1 MADKPTK
8 QYLSL
13 YSVAGQPYLG
23 MISSIDT
30 AALAPGYW
38 ELGQNVRAHKVALE
52 ARYGASE
59 FIPRTITSGT
69 STSAMSTSVVYS
81 GHKFTNNNRY
91 LAVNTTSNVVSIYRY
106 RTVATNTALSGWA
119 INASFPTITATTPY
133 TWLEAFTLPQPGAN
147 IQLWSAAGS
156 GTFNPYQYM
165 VANTGG
171 TSAYVSAS
179 LSTTGPQNWYKV
191 EALLPPKE
199 AKAIPTVMD
208 YFSIK
213 TAVTTGTSSTST
225 STTLTVPTLT
235 GVGPYLQINLSTG
248 TASSQSVTFGTT
260 TATTIL
266 ASSNWTNVRQ
276 TQIVFG
282 GTDAAFLDMFN
293 VSIAFSAGGTHYYTH
308 VNGITK
314 PQIATVGDR
323 YYSALLDCSTLY
335 TATAASTS
343 GISLSSL
350 NVTGVAEVRFTYVGT
365 SSPATATTVP
375 IYAVTFAG
383 GVPFNTQFGQTLY
396 NHLTTSESPPTIC
409 ENQPAPGLAESG
421 GTPIKGVTLA
431 MTPSAK
437 YAYRIQWAVPDTQST
452 CSLTYARLG
461 DTYYIN
467 DQTVSFYSSPT
478 VGTTASRTL
487 YTTTYGAWTMPSV
500 NTRPIPGGG
509 PITLMGDRLYA
520 AAQINGD
527 RSQIAFSEKGMPNRF
542 AYAVDVVQ
550 GQVQPKSGGVADFGN
565 ETIWGITPT
574 AGNLYGSDTGL
585 VHTDRGVYAMQ
596 GVDALQLSRPANVGP
611 YGCISPWSIFRYRNA
626 VGWITPERELRILGD
641 DIGSLSARTIED
653 KLLGIPA
660 AYLPNVTAAVAKD
673 RLYIGYT
680 PSGGTTNTQC
690 LVYDARVN
698 AFVSDDTLANS
709 ATYTRLDT
717 VLNST
722 DSALIGFHTNGWCYQ
737 YEVNTTGDQSMA
749 GVTTTTES
757 TVELR
762 SRCLSDE
769 FWNQI
774 RIGDICIAADDLGS
788 GKTFTTTLTN
798 RQTGATATGTINMNG
813 SSSMVWRK
821 GRGSAENARIGQ
833 TSVGVQ
839 LKLSGT
845 MAPGKKI
852 FSIGVESEKVSQV
865 GYDVE

>member
-1 MADKPTK
+1 MSQPSTK

-59 FIPRTITSGT
+59 FIPRTATNGVTT
-69 STSAMSTSVVYS
+69 STIHTSATYS
-81 GHKFTNNNRY
+81 GHKFTGSNRY
-91 LAVNTTSNVVSIYRY
+91 LAILNTSSTISLYRY
-106 RTVATNTALSGWA
+106 YSGAPAGWALS
-119 INASFPTITATTPY
+119 ASPPTITPSSAF
-133 TWLEAFTLPQPGAN
+133 TWLETFTLPYPGTN
-147 IQLWSAAGS
+147 ISLLNLSSTYGYLALQ
-156 GTFNPYQYM
+156 
-165 VANTGG
+165 TGG
-171 TSAYVSAS
+171 SSAYVGGTNDSGIPSNMALVRT
-179 LSTTGPQNWYKV
+179 LSRPQVATT
-191 EALLPPKE
+191 
-199 AKAIPTVMD
+199 KAVPDVLG
-208 YFSIK
+208 YFAIGGM
-213 TAVTTGTSSTST
+213 TTNNITSSTTNTTIT
-225 STTLTVPTLT
+225 SATLT
-235 GVGPYLQINLSTG
+235 GVGQYLSLNLTTG
-248 TASSQSVTFGTT
+248 TAASQTTAFDSTT
-260 TATTIL
+260 TAGSSL
-266 ASSNWTNVRQ
+266 AFSTVTRASQ
-276 TQIVFG
+276 LQLVFG
-282 GTDAAFLDMFN
+282 GTDSTIWDRIN
-293 VSIAFSAGGTHYYTH
+293 VEVGNSTTWYYVH

-323 YYSALLDCSTLY
+323 YNAALFECSTVY
-335 TATAASTS
+335 TATATTTA
-343 GISLSSL
+343 GISMPTTSAI
-350 NVTGVAEVRFTYVGT
+350 TRMRFTYVGT
-365 SSPATATTVP
+365 TSPAAALTIP
-375 IYAVTFAG
+375 IYAATFASA
-383 GVPFNTQFGQTLY
+383 VPFNTQFGQTFY
-396 NHLTTSESPPTIC
+396 QSSTASESPPTIC
-409 ENQPAPGLAESG
+409 ENQPAPSLASVK
-421 GTPIKGVTLA
+421 GTPLAGVTLA
-431 MTPSAK
+431 MSPAAK
-437 YAYRIQWAVPDTQST
+437 YRYTIRWVNSEQYANYA
-452 CSLTYARLG
+452 LTYVKQG
-461 DTYYIN
+461 ETFYIL
-467 DQTVSFYSSPT
+467 DKSISAIAGSVDGTDYRTVDALAF
-478 VGTTASRTL
+478 
-487 YTTTYGAWTMPSV
+487 GAWTMPSELC
-500 NTRPIPGGG
+500 RPIPGGG
-509 PITLMGDRLYA
+509 PMALMGDRLFV
-520 AAQINGD
+520 AAQTSTI

-596 GVDALQLSRPANVGP
+596 GVDALQLSRPSNVGP
-611 YGCISPWSIFRYRNA
+611 YGCISPWSIFRYRNS

-660 AYLPNVTAAVAKD
+660 AYLPNVTAAVSKD

-709 ATYTRLDT
+709 STYTRLDT

-749 GVTTTTES
+749 ATTTTES

-774 RIGDICIAADDLGS
+774 RIGDICITADDLGS
-788 GKTFTTTLTN
+788 GKTLTTTLTN

-813 SSSMVWRK
+813 STSMVWRK

-839 LKLSGT
+839 LKLSGA

-852 FSIGVESEKVSQV
+852 YSIGVESEKVSQV